1 LILEELAKS
10 RERIGLWLALHY
22 LPESEVDGRVIG
34 RCIILDG
41 FVLRFRACSA
51 ESAGSE
57 ELGSAGREGAGFL
70 NNSAPAIRE
79 RLEEFLFDKSP
90 APKPLCQGACPCED
104 QITEPS
110 GAEGQIL
117 PMLCVAAE
125 AATYKDGR
133 RAEPV

>member
-1 LILEELAKS
+1 MGESGGCGRIMSPRVSFGLQLLILEELAKS

-22 LPESEVDGRVIG
+22 LPESEVDGGVIG

-57 ELGSAGREGAGFL
+57 KLGSAGAKER
-70 NNSAPAIRE
+70 NNSAPAILE
-79 RLEEFLFDKSP
+79 RLEEFLFDNSP

-104 QITEPS
+104 
-110 GAEGQIL
+110 
-117 PMLCVAAE
+117 
-125 AATYKDGR
+125 
-133 RAEPV
+133 